1 MKARILA
8 LIIIAGAAASPFQAA
23 EAGVLTNALRNKL
36 GQAVF
41 VGKVIKG
48 NLANAVRSKL
58 RHAFCFGTVC

>member
-8 LIIIAGAAASPFQAA
+8 IVFVATAAAAPFQAA
-23 EAGVLTNALRNKL
+23 EAGALGDALRNRL

-58 RHAFCFGTVC
+58 RDILR